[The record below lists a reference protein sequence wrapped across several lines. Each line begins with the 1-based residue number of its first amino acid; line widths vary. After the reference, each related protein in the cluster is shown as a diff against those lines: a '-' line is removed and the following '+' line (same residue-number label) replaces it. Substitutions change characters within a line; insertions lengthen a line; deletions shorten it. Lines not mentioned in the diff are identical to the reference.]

1 MCVLVGTAACI
12 FQSCLFG
19 LGVRRTFSHG
29 QFVRAYG
36 FTGQPGGG
44 HDPGGPLEGQ
54 RPHALLG
61 GGLLWECHLLAPSA
75 GGLQREVPASASVNL
90 FHPCPAGCC
99 LHSLSA
105 QEQQTYA
112 WLRAGLCALVRQRYP
127 KARYIAAN
135 PVVLEWQAR
144 NCRRFFVVAFST
156 LAWSMVSRSNL
167 VLRFVRLSFEGRSL
181 FFGPYG
187 PFVVHPR
194 VV

>member
-1 MCVLVGTAACI
+1 MWPWAGEVYKISISAAWFFQLSMCVLVGTAACI

-75 GGLQREVPASASVNL
+75 GGLQREVP
-90 FHPCPAGCC
+90 
-99 LHSLSA
+99 
-105 QEQQTYA
+105 
-112 WLRAGLCALVRQRYP
+112 WL
-127 KARYIAAN
+127 
-135 PVVLEWQAR
+135 
-144 NCRRFFVVAFST
+144 
-156 LAWSMVSRSNL
+156 
-167 VLRFVRLSFEGRSL
+167 
-181 FFGPYG
+181 
-187 PFVVHPR
+187 
-194 VV
+194 